1 MITRHDTYITKLGT
15 QFTFGFELKETNW
28 RVHILDQPSYNGRDE
43 NPHTIH
49 VIHDAEDRLICWTG
63 PMPTLG
69 DAKIV
74 AALWSD
80 FTERYIM
87 TGQGFPSI

>member
-1 MITRHDTYITKLGT
+1 MITHQDTYITRLGT
-15 QFTFGFELKETNW
+15 RFSFGFELRDANW
-28 RVHILDQPSYNGRDE
+28 RVHILDQPSYNGRDGDR
-43 NPHTIH
+43 HVIH
-49 VIHDAEDRLICWTG
+49 VIHDGEDRLICWTG
-63 PMPTLG
+63 PTPTLD

-87 TGQGFPSI
+87 TGQRFPAF